1 MDYYESVD
9 RFEEMVGRVIELGM
23 DEIVLYHPLDERQV
37 PTVER
42 IDTDVLPRL
51 RASVRSDDSG
61 SRVVRAAGDLGR
73 SLD

>member
-9 RFEEMVGRVIELGM
+9 RFEEMVGRILELGI
-23 DEIVLYHPLDERQV
+23 DEVVLYHPLDDGQV
-37 PTVER
+37 PTFER
-42 IDTDVLPRL
+42 IATEVLPRL